1 MHGMGLQLARW
12 SSFDAAPSGAKSKL
26 EQYFHFK
33 TASFL
38 SDPMVLNNEQS
49 VINRLW
55 NACVVLCPG
64 T

>member
-1 MHGMGLQLARW
+1 MHGTGLQLARW

-49 VINRLW
+49 VID
-55 NACVVLCPG
+55 
-64 T
+64 